1 LVSCGQEGVEGGLK
15 VAHREVGDVG
25 QQMAAELAPAEFAEE
40 FVDIAGQ
47 RRVLGRGKARG
58 VPDLTRADLAAAQ
71 MRRQFRGA
79 VAIGPVAIAAIAG
92 HAGFEERFELGSRRC
107 LARRPA
113 VAQAL
118 GPIRLRGLEA
128 PACQHVACGVWQAA
142 QLDRVRAA

>member
-1 LVSCGQEGVEGGLK
+1 MS
-15 VAHREVGDVG
+15 
-25 QQMAAELAPAEFAEE
+25 AELAPAEFAEE
-40 FVDIAGQ
+40 FVDTAGQ
-47 RRVLGRGKARG
+47 RRALGRGKARD

-79 VAIGPVAIAAIAG
+79 VAIGPVAIAAI
-92 HAGFEERFELGSRRC
+92 
-107 LARRPA
+107 

-142 QLDRVRAA
+142 